1 LTHDRARMAIPC
13 RIVGRIVGRDGNRG
27 DIGDR
32 ASHATMDILS
42 IVIALATGVA
52 GARAAATLLPRAAP
66 PRAISWIA
74 GATGGVI
81 AAAFAATAV
90 AAQRVVPLPAT
101 ATSGGV
107 DVASMIGNA
116 AAGAIGG
123 IVLAIAAAVVF
134 RIVRAR

>member
-1 LTHDRARMAIPC
+1 
-13 RIVGRIVGRDGNRG
+13 
-27 DIGDR
+27 
-32 ASHATMDILS
+32 
-42 IVIALATGVA
+42 
-52 GARAAATLLPRAAP
+52 
-66 PRAISWIA
+66 
-74 GATGGVI
+74 
-81 AAAFAATAV
+81 
-90 AAQRVVPLPAT
+90 VPLPAT